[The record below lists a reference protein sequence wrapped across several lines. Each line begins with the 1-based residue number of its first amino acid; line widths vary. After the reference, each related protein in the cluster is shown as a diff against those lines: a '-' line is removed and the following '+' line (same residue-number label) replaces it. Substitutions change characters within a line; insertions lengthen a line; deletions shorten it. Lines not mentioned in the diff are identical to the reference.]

1 MSDASET
8 TNANEEPVEVASSL
22 PTPLSPLTQPPP
34 LSLNAKQQLAV
45 SQTMNGGNILLTGPA
60 GTGKSFTIKYII
72 ELLKANNKNVGLTA
86 TTGTA
91 AFIIGGQTIHSYMG
105 MGIGEESIADIF
117 IKIKKKA
124 GIYRTLVELDV
135 LIIDEVS
142 MLDAALLEKISGIL
156 CYVKSHSLKDIGLLN
171 KPFGGIQVIF
181 IGDFC
186 QLAPVK
192 GFYCFLSKLWI
203 EADIKVIM
211 LDELVRQN
219 DDLLFQQI
227 LQIIRKG
234 KCTDNI
240 LKVLN
245 ALKDTQ
251 FEDEIIPTKLYPK
264 NVNVDKINE
273 MEIEKLKKAGN
284 KTVIYKAIAGGGGSG
299 SSGSASAG
307 INKYDVELVENSQV
321 IITRNIDIV
330 NGLVNGTRGIVKNL
344 FKDFVIIKDTQG
356 NLHNIVY
363 YKDVLEGGSGSGGGS
378 GGAKKSAKAA
388 DKSHI
393 LHMPLKV
400 SYALSIHKSQGMTI
414 DAMEIDL
421 GDNIFTCGQ
430 GYTALSRA
438 KSLRSIRVIDVSNQS
453 FKINPFVK
461 AFYNN
466 ILK

>member
-1 MSDASET
+1 
-8 TNANEEPVEVASSL
+8 
-22 PTPLSPLTQPPP
+22 
-34 LSLNAKQQLAV
+34 
-45 SQTMNGGNILLTGPA
+45 MNGDNILLTGPA

-124 GIYRTLVELDV
+124 SIYRTLVELDV

-156 CYVKSHSLKDIGLLN
+156 CYVKSHSLKDTGLLN
-171 KPFGGIQVIF
+171 KPFGGIQIIF

-393 LHMPLKV
+393 LHLPLKV

>member
-1 MSDASET
+1 MSDAVKASDASET
-8 TNANEEPVEVASSL
+8 VSSANIDTTKEPIVAA
-22 PTPLSPLTQPPP
+22 LSP
-34 LSLNAKQQLAV
+34 SLNTKQALAV
-45 SQTMNGGNILLTGPA
+45 AQTMNGENILITGPA

-72 ELLKANNKNVGLTA
+72 ELLKDNNKNVGLTA

-91 AFIIGGQTIHSYMG
+91 AFIIGGQTIHSFMG
-105 MGIGEESIADIF
+105 MGLGEESTADIF
-117 IKIKKKA
+117 LKIKKKA

-142 MLDAALLEKISGIL
+142 MLDAALLDKISDIF
-156 CYVKSHSLKDIGLLN
+156 CYVKSHSLKDTGLLN
-171 KPFGGIQVIF
+171 KPFGGIQIIF

-192 GFYCFLSKLWI
+192 GFYCFLSKLWK

-219 DDLLFQQI
+219 DDLLFQQM

-264 NVNVDKINE
+264 NINVDKINE
-273 MEIEKLKKAGN
+273 IEIEKLKRAGN
-284 KTVIYKAIAGGGGSG
+284 KTVIYKATAGG
-299 SSGSASAG
+299 ANATG

-321 IITRNIDIV
+321 IITRNIDIT
-330 NGLVNGTRGIVKNL
+330 GGIVNGTRGIVKHL
-344 FKDFVIIKDTQG
+344 HKDFVIIKDTQG
-356 NLHNIVY
+356 NNHSIMY
-363 YKDVLEGGSGSGGGS
+363 YKDILGND
-378 GGAKKSAKAA
+378 ARKTAKAA
-388 DKSHI
+388 DKSYI

-438 KSLRSIRVIDVSNQS
+438 KSLRSIRVIEVSNQS

-466 ILK
+466 IIKL

>member
-1 MSDASET
+1 
-8 TNANEEPVEVASSL
+8 
-22 PTPLSPLTQPPP
+22 
-34 LSLNAKQQLAV
+34 
-45 SQTMNGGNILLTGPA
+45 
-60 GTGKSFTIKYII
+60 
-72 ELLKANNKNVGLTA
+72 
-86 TTGTA
+86 
-91 AFIIGGQTIHSYMG
+91 MG
-105 MGIGEESIADIF
+105 MGIGEESTADIF

-142 MLDAALLEKISGIL
+142 MLDAALLEKISSIL
-156 CYVKSHSLKDIGLLN
+156 CYVKSHSLKDTELLN

-284 KTVIYKAIAGGGGSG
+284 KTVIYKAIAGGG
-299 SSGSASAG
+299 SSAAQATG

-321 IITRNIDIV
+321 IITRNIDITG
-330 NGLVNGTRGIVKNL
+330 GLVNGTRGIVKHL
-344 FKDFVIIKDTQG
+344 HKDFVIIKDTQG
-356 NLHNIVY
+356 NNHSIVY
-363 YKDVLEGGSGSGGGS
+363 YKDILEGSGG

-466 ILK
+466 IIKL

>member
-1 MSDASET
+1 MSDASDAREPT
-8 TNANEEPVEVASSL
+8 EEAVAISPVA
-22 PTPLSPLTQPPP
+22 TPPPTQPSQPSP

-45 SQTMNGGNILLTGPA
+45 SQTMSGGNILLTGPA

-105 MGIGEESIADIF
+105 MGIGEESTADIF

-142 MLDAALLEKISGIL
+142 MLDAALLEKISSIL
-156 CYVKSHSLKDIGLLN
+156 CYVKSHSLKDTELLN

-245 ALKDTQ
+245 ALKNTQ

-284 KTVIYKAIAGGGGSG
+284 KTIIYKAIAGGGSSNGSG
-299 SSGSASAG
+299 GSAFTG
-307 INKYDVELVENSQV
+307 TINKYDVELVENSQV
-321 IITRNIDIV
+321 IITRNIDITG
-330 NGLVNGTRGIVKNL
+330 GLVNGTRGIVKHL
-344 FKDFVIIKDTQG
+344 HKDFVIIKDTQG
-356 NLHNIVY
+356 NNHSIVY
-363 YKDVLEGGSGSGGGS
+363 YKDILEGGS
-378 GGAKKSAKAA
+378 GAKKSAKAA

-466 ILK
+466 IIKL

>member
-1 MSDASET
+1 MSDASDAT
-8 TNANEEPVEVASSL
+8 EEPVDVALSPPTL
-22 PTPLSPLTQPPP
+22 PSPLTQP
-34 LSLNAKQQLAV
+34 SLNAKQQLAV

-142 MLDAALLEKISGIL
+142 MLDAALLEKISDIL
-156 CYVKSHSLKDIGLLN
+156 CYVKSHSLKDSGLLN

-284 KTVIYKAIAGGGGSG
+284 KTIIYKAIASGG
-299 SSGSASAG
+299 SSGSNGAFAG

-363 YKDVLEGGSGSGGGS
+363 YKDILEGGGSGSSGGS
-378 GGAKKSAKAA
+378 GGGAKKSAKAA

-393 LHMPLKV
+393 LHLPLKV

>member
-1 MSDASET
+1 MMTDTGEPVVDASEASDASE
-8 TNANEEPVEVASSL
+8 AAEAVPPVVPVAEAVPPVVPL
-22 PTPLSPLTQPPP
+22 P
-34 LSLNAKQQLAV
+34 SLNTKQALAV
-45 SQTMNGGNILLTGPA
+45 SQTMDGENILITGPA

-91 AFIIGGQTIHSYMG
+91 AFIIGGQTIHSFMG
-105 MGIGEESIADIF
+105 MGIGEDTTANIF
-117 IKIKKKA
+117 IKIKKKT

-142 MLDAALLEKISGIL
+142 MLDAALLEKISDIL
-156 CYVKSHSLKDIGLLN
+156 CYVKSHSLKEPSLLE
-171 KPFGGIQVIF
+171 KPFGGIQIIF

-192 GFYCFLSKLWI
+192 GFYCFLSKLWKD
-203 EADIKVIM
+203 ANIKVIM

-219 DDLLFQQI
+219 DDLLFQKM

-273 MEIEKLKKAGN
+273 IEIEKLKKAGN
-284 KTVIYKAIAGGGGSG
+284 KTVIYKAE
-299 SSGSASAG
+299 ASEAVAMNAAN
-307 INKYDVELVENSQV
+307 ISNYDVELVENSQV
-321 IITRNIDIV
+321 ILTRNIDIT
-330 NGLVNGTRGIVKNL
+330 NGLVNGMRGVVKHL

-356 NLHNIVY
+356 NLHTILL
-363 YKDVLEGGSGSGGGS
+363 YKDVFETAS
-378 GGAKKSAKAA
+378 KKAAKAA
-388 DKSHI
+388 KATKSHI

-414 DAMEIDL
+414 DALEIDL

-430 GYTALSRA
+430 AYTALSRA
-438 KSLRSIRVIDVSNQS
+438 KSLKSIRVIEVSNQS
-453 FKINPFVK
+453 FKINPYVK

>member
-1 MSDASET
+1 MITDTGEKASDASET
-8 TNANEEPVEVASSL
+8 VSSADNETTEELVAVATTPVA
-22 PTPLSPLTQPPP
+22 PL
-34 LSLNAKQQLAV
+34 LNTKQQLAV
-45 SQTMNGGNILLTGPA
+45 AQTMNGDNILLTGPA

-91 AFIIGGQTIHSYMG
+91 AFIIGGQTIHSFMG
-105 MGIGEESIADIF
+105 MGIGEESTADIF

-142 MLDAALLEKISGIL
+142 MLDAALLEKISSIL
-156 CYVKSHSLKDIGLLN
+156 CYVKSHSLKDTGLLN

-203 EADIKVIM
+203 EANIKVIM

-273 MEIEKLKKAGN
+273 IEIEKLKQAGN
-284 KTVIYKAIAGGGGSG
+284 KTIIYKAIAGGG
-299 SSGSASAG
+299 SSGAFAG
-307 INKYDVELVENSQV
+307 TINKYDVELVENSQV
-321 IITRNIDIV
+321 IITRNIDITG
-330 NGLVNGTRGIVKNL
+330 GLVNGTRGIVKHL
-344 FKDFVIIKDTQG
+344 HKDFVIIKDTQG
-356 NLHNIVY
+356 NNHSIVY
-363 YKDVLEGGSGSGGGS
+363 YKDILEGSSG
-378 GGAKKSAKAA
+378 KKSAKAA

-466 ILK
+466 IIKL

>member
-1 MSDASET
+1 MSDANDVS
-8 TNANEEPVEVASSL
+8 NANEEPVAVASSSPTLPSL
-22 PTPLSPLTQPPP
+22 PT
-34 LSLNAKQQLAV
+34 LNAKQQLAV
-45 SQTMNGGNILLTGPA
+45 SQTMNGDNILLTGPA

-124 GIYRTLVELDV
+124 SIYRTLVELDV

-156 CYVKSHSLKDIGLLN
+156 CYVKSHSLKDTGLLN
-171 KPFGGIQVIF
+171 KPFGGIQIIF

-203 EADIKVIM
+203 DANIKVIM

-273 MEIEKLKKAGN
+273 IEIDKLKKAGN
-284 KTVIYKAIAGGGGSG
+284 KTIIYKAIAGGGCG
-299 SSGSASAG
+299 AFAG

-363 YKDVLEGGSGSGGGS
+363 YKDILEGDGG
-378 GGAKKSAKAA
+378 KKSAKAA

>member
-1 MSDASET
+1 MSDASDASET
-8 TNANEEPVEVASSL
+8 VYSADNETTEEPVAVAIA
-22 PTPLSPLTQPPP
+22 PAAPQP
-34 LSLNAKQQLAV
+34 SLNTKQQLAV
-45 SQTMNGGNILLTGPA
+45 AQTMNGDNILLTGPA

-105 MGIGEESIADIF
+105 MGIGEESTADIF

-142 MLDAALLEKISGIL
+142 MLDAALLEKISSIL
-156 CYVKSHSLKDIGLLN
+156 CYVKSHSLKDTELLN

-203 EADIKVIM
+203 EANIKVIM

-273 MEIEKLKKAGN
+273 MEIEKLKRAGN
-284 KTVIYKAIAGGGGSG
+284 KTIIYKAIAGGSGSG
-299 SSGSASAG
+299 GAFAG
-307 INKYDVELVENSQV
+307 TINKYDVELVENSQV
-321 IITRNIDIV
+321 IITRNIDITG
-330 NGLVNGTRGIVKNL
+330 GLVNGTRGIVKHL
-344 FKDFVIIKDTQG
+344 HKDFVIIKDTQG
-356 NLHNIVY
+356 NNHSIVY
-363 YKDVLEGGSGSGGGS
+363 YKDILGSGSGSG

-438 KSLRSIRVIDVSNQS
+438 KSLRSIRVIDVSKQS

-466 ILK
+466 IIKT

>member
-1 MSDASET
+1 MMTDT
-8 TNANEEPVEVASSL
+8 EEPVVDASDVSEARDVSEAVPVAEVVPPAEAVPSAVPPAVPL
-22 PTPLSPLTQPPP
+22 P
-34 LSLNAKQQLAV
+34 SLNTKQALAV
-45 SQTMNGGNILLTGPA
+45 SQTMDGENILITGPA

-91 AFIIGGQTIHSYMG
+91 AFIIGGQTIHSFMG
-105 MGIGEESIADIF
+105 MGIGEDTTANIF

-142 MLDAALLEKISGIL
+142 MLDAALLEKISDIL
-156 CYVKSHSLKDIGLLN
+156 CYVKSHSLKEPSLLE
-171 KPFGGIQVIF
+171 KPFGGIQIIF

-192 GFYCFLSKLWI
+192 GFYCFLSKLWKD
-203 EADIKVIM
+203 ANIKVIM

-219 DDLLFQQI
+219 DDLLFQKM

-273 MEIEKLKKAGN
+273 IEIDKLKKAGN
-284 KTVIYKAIAGGGGSG
+284 KTIIYKAIAGG
-299 SSGSASAG
+299 ACAATG

-321 IITRNIDIV
+321 IITRNIDITG
-330 NGLVNGTRGIVKNL
+330 GLVNGTRGIVKHL
-344 FKDFVIIKDTQG
+344 HKDFVIIKDTEG
-356 NLHNIVY
+356 NNHSIVY
-363 YKDVLEGGSGSGGGS
+363 YKDILEGSSG
-378 GGAKKSAKAA
+378 KKSAKAA

-393 LHMPLKV
+393 LHLPLMV

-414 DAMEIDL
+414 DALEIDL

-438 KSLRSIRVIDVSNQS
+438 KSLKSIRVIEVSNQS
-453 FKINPFVK
+453 FKINPYVK

>member
-1 MSDASET
+1 MSNANDASET
-8 TNANEEPVEVASSL
+8 VYSADNETTEEPIAA
-22 PTPLSPLTQPPP
+22 TPLSQPVAPQPP
-34 LSLNAKQQLAV
+34 SLNTKQQLAV
-45 SQTMNGGNILLTGPA
+45 AQTMSGGNILLTGPA

-105 MGIGEESIADIF
+105 MGIGEESTADIF

-142 MLDAALLEKISGIL
+142 MLDAALLEKISSIL
-156 CYVKSHSLKDIGLLN
+156 CYVKSHSLKDTGLLN

-245 ALKDTQ
+245 ALKNTQ

-284 KTVIYKAIAGGGGSG
+284 KTIIYKAIAGSSSS
-299 SSGSASAG
+299 SSGSGGAFTG
-307 INKYDVELVENSQV
+307 TINKYDVELVENSQV
-321 IITRNIDIV
+321 IITRNIDITG
-330 NGLVNGTRGIVKNL
+330 GLVNGTRGIVKHL
-344 FKDFVIIKDTQG
+344 HKDFVIIKDTQG
-356 NLHNIVY
+356 NNHSIVY
-363 YKDVLEGGSGSGGGS
+363 YKDILGSGS

-466 ILK
+466 IIKT